1 MVLALALSRLIFIPL
16 FIYSKGFESDTAYI
30 IIMLFFSLSNGY
42 ISNICMMCAPQ
53 ICHPDDQMTA
63 ASLMVACLGI
73 GLCTGAAL
81 SSPFTTLSL
90 SI

>member
-1 MVLALALSRLIFIPL
+1 
-16 FIYSKGFESDTAYI
+16 
-30 IIMLFFSLSNGY
+30 
-42 ISNICMMCAPQ
+42 MCAPQ

>member
-1 MVLALALSRLIFIPL
+1 
-16 FIYSKGFESDTAYI
+16 
-30 IIMLFFSLSNGY
+30 
-42 ISNICMMCAPQ
+42 MMCAPQ

-81 SSPFTTLSL
+81 SSPFTALALSL
-90 SI
+90 WIYQYW

>member
-1 MVLALALSRLIFIPL
+1 
-16 FIYSKGFESDTAYI
+16 
-30 IIMLFFSLSNGY
+30 
-42 ISNICMMCAPQ
+42 MMCAPQ

-81 SSPFTTLSL
+81 SSPFTALALSL
-90 SI
+90 WIYNDNKRRSKYIIYAK